1 MQDDTV
7 KEKLNIK
14 IAMNKNGIKKFK
26 ICSKC
31 NICNLPEK
39 TRCIKCKQKL

>member
-1 MQDDTV
+1 MQYDET

-14 IAMNKNGIKKFK
+14 IAMDKNGIKKFK

-31 NICNLPEK
+31 NVCNSPERI
-39 TRCIKCKQKL
+39 RCIKCKRKL